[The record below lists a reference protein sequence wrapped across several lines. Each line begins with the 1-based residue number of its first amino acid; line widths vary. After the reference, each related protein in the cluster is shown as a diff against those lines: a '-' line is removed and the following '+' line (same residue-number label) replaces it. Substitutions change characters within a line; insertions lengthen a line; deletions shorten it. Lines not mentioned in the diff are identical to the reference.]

1 MAKGILRVKAKTAGD
16 LTSVKMLAKH
26 AMETGLRKDKK
37 TGDKIPAKYL
47 QEIQVSHAGKVVFQ
61 ANLGTAISKNPYFSF
76 SFAGGAKGEELQLS
90 WKENTGN
97 SATETAKIK

>member
-1 MAKGILRVKAKTAGD
+1 MAKGILRVKAKAAGD
-16 LTSVKMLAKH
+16 VINVKMLAKH

-47 QEIQVSHAGKVVFQ
+47 QELQVSHGGNVVFQ

-76 SFAGGAKGEELQLS
+76 SFAGGAKGDELQLS
-90 WKENTGN
+90 WKENTGE
-97 SATETAKIK
+97 SAIEKAKIK